1 MDYTTQKLAFKVR
14 KALRYVRLYGPR
26 RTLIKVKGQ
35 YHMKRR
41 YASLPAMRP
50 ATAHR
55 GHVAIIGCGNF
66 AYSHIAYYLHRNYGP
81 VIRAA
86 MDIDIHRAASLYEH
100 YGLSYYTDDAEKIL
114 ADPAIDLVYIA
125 SNHASHAE
133 YAIGALERGKSV
145 HIEKPHVVREEQL
158 ERLCAAMERSSGKV
172 GLGFNRPFSRIGQLI
187 KEHLAAERGATMFN
201 WFIAGHEIAPEHW
214 YFKEE
219 EGGRVLGNLCHWTD
233 FVFQMMDPQDRFP
246 ITITPTRGAKADC
259 DIAVTYLFGD
269 ESIAAIT
276 FSAKGHT
283 FEGVRERF
291 AAHRG
296 NALIAMDDFKRLTID
311 IVEKQRRPWQLF
323 RDHGHEAAITGSYQL
338 VRPPKGIASA
348 RGCPVDYVW
357 ETGMLFLKTKTALD
371 THTIQVIQPYAA
383 GRPVAQPSRETLR
396 A

>member
-14 KALRYVRLYGPR
+14 KALRYVRLYGPQ
-26 RTLIKVKGQ
+26 RTLSKVKGQ

-41 YASLPAMRP
+41 YASLPVIRP
-50 ATAHR
+50 AADHR

-66 AYSHIAYYLHRNYGP
+66 AFSNIAYYVKKNYGQ

-86 MDIDIHRAASLYEH
+86 MDIDVHKAASLYER
-100 YGLSYYTDDAEKIL
+100 YGLSYYTDDAAKVL
-114 ADPAIDLVYIA
+114 DDPAIDLVYIA

-133 YAIGALERGKSV
+133 YAIAALQRGKSV

-158 ERLCAAMERSSGKV
+158 ERLCGAMERSPGRV
-172 GLGFNRPFSRIGQLI
+172 ALGFNRPYSPIGRMI
-187 KEHLAAERGATMFN
+187 KEHLAREAGPTMFN

-233 FVFQMMDPQDRFP
+233 FVFQMMEPKARFP
-246 ITITPTRGAKADC
+246 ITIEPTRGAKPDC

-296 NALIAMDDFKRLTID
+296 NVLIAMDDFKQLSIEV
-311 IVEKQRRPWQLF
+311 VEKKRRSMQLF
-323 RDHGHEAAITGSYQL
+323 RDHGHEAAITSSYQM
-338 VRPPKGIASA
+338 VRPAEGQRPA
-348 RGCPVDYVW
+348 GCSVDYVW
-357 ETGMLFLKTKTALD
+357 ETGMLFLATKTALD
-371 THTIQVIQPYAA
+371 THTTQVIQPFAA
-383 GRPVAQPSRETLR
+383 RRSGSPPPRETPS